1 MKPSYYFSMALALLL
16 FLGTNNLQGQSNKAK
31 KSKAAAAKKAPA
43 ATFTPGRDADF
54 LQYTNSR
61 WVDSVMKTLT
71 PEERIAQLI
80 MIPVYSNRDQAH
92 IDEISKLITTYK
104 VGGLIF
110 FQGGPVRQAKMTN
123 RYQQESK
130 VPLMVSI
137 DGEWGLAMRLDST
150 IRFPY
155 QMAIGGIENERLIY
169 EMGAEIA
176 RQCQRLGVHVNFA
189 PTIDINNNANNPVI
203 GFRSFGE
210 DKYNVAS
217 KSIAYMKGMQDNH
230 VLASAKHFPGHGDT
244 NVDSHYGLPLIN
256 FSRIRL
262 DSVELHP
269 FRALMEKGLG
279 SVMVAHMNIPV
290 LDNTPN
296 LASTLSKPIVTGLL
310 KDELKYKGLVFTDA
324 LNMEGVAKFF
334 PPGVVDVKA
343 LLAGNDVMLNTMDV
357 KTTIQEVK
365 KAIANKEI
373 TQEEIDARVRK
384 VLAAKQWVGLDKWE
398 PIETKN
404 LVADLN
410 NPHAQYLNRQ
420 LTEASLTLLRNKNNI
435 LPIQT
440 LDTLKVA
447 ALAIGTT
454 KETAFQRDLARYTQ
468 VDTFFLKPT
477 NSIEE
482 LQAMKEKLKDY
493 NLIIAGVHALQLKA
507 GSSNFGITAEMN
519 LFLKELIRNKKTIV
533 SVFGNVY
540 SLAEME
546 SLAKADAVIAAYQEN
561 DVTQDLTSQLI
572 FGGIGAQGKLPVTVS
587 NAFKIGDGLLTHGGV
602 RLAYS
607 MPEAVGIKSKDL
619 AGIDSL
625 VYQAIREEAAPGAQV
640 LVAKDGKVIYH
651 KAFGYHTYEKE
662 QAVKVDDLY
671 DLASVTKISTSMAAL
686 MRLKGEGRFDENQ
699 TLGHY
704 LPMAA
709 GTNKADLNYRDILT
723 HQARLK
729 SWIPFWKETVKKN
742 GNFKWRTFKAD
753 SSARFPIR
761 VADNLY
767 IHRKY
772 SDKIYKEIME
782 SPLNEKPGYVYS
794 DLSFILAPKVV
805 ENITGVGFET
815 YLQNSIYKPLGAT
828 TLTFNPYKHFSATRV
843 VPTEFEPHFRKQLLH
858 TTVHDEGAAMLGG
871 VSGHA
876 GLFGNSNDVAKLMQ
890 LYLND
895 GEYANKRYIAE
906 NVVKEY
912 SKCQFCEQGNYR
924 ALGFDRPAKPGAQ
937 NSNAAPGAPAES
949 FGHSGFTGTYA
960 WVDPVNNL
968 VYVFLSNRVN
978 PTRENSKL
986 GKLNTRTNVL
996 QVVYDAMG
1004 KSKEKQPAE
1013 ASAQ

>member
-1 MKPSYYFSMALALLL
+1 MKPHHYLSLAVALLL
-16 FLGTNNLQGQSNKAK
+16 TFGTSNLQGQTNKAK
-31 KSKAAAAKKAPA
+31 SGKAAAKKATA

-54 LQYTNSR
+54 LQHTNSR

-80 MIPVYSNRDQAH
+80 MIPVYSNKNQAH
-92 IDEISKLITTYK
+92 IDSVSNILKTYK
-104 VGGLIF
+104 VGGMIF

-130 VPLMVSI
+130 VPLMISI

-155 QMAIGGIENERLIY
+155 QMALGGIDNERLIY

-189 PTIDINNNANNPVI
+189 PTVDINNNANNPVI

-217 KSIAYMKGMQDNH
+217 KSLAYMKGMQDNH

-262 DSVELHP
+262 DSTELHP
-269 FRALMEKGLG
+269 FRALMDKGLG

-296 LASTLSKPIVTGLL
+296 LASTLSKPIVTDLL
-310 KDELKYKGLVFTDA
+310 KNELKYKGLVFTDA
-324 LNMEGVAKFF
+324 LNMQGVAKFY

-357 KTTIQEVK
+357 KTTIEEVK

-373 TQEEIDARVRK
+373 TQADIDARVRK

-404 LVADLN
+404 LIADLN

-447 ALAIGTT
+447 ALAIGT
-454 KETAFQRDLARYTQ
+454 KKQTAFQRDLARYTQ
-468 VDTFFLKPT
+468 VDTFFLQPT

-482 LQAMKEKLKDY
+482 LWAMKEKLKDY

-546 SLAKADAVIAAYQEN
+546 SLDKADAVIAAYQEN
-561 DVTQDLTSQLI
+561 AVTQDLASQMI
-572 FGGIGAQGKLPVTVS
+572 FGGIGATGKLPVTVS
-587 NAFKIGDGLLTHGGV
+587 NSFKIGDGLLTRGGW

-607 MPEAVGIKSKDL
+607 MPEAVGLKSQDL

-625 VYQAIREEAAPGAQV
+625 VHQAIREEAAPGAQV

-651 KAFGYHTYEKE
+651 KAFGHHTYDKE
-662 QAVKVDDLY
+662 QPVRVDDLY

-686 MRLKGEGRFDENQ
+686 MRLKGEGRFDENK
-699 TLGHY
+699 TLGTY

-709 GTNKADLNYRDILT
+709 GTNKADLSYRDILT

-729 SWIPFWKETVKKN
+729 SWIPFWKETVKESGK
-742 GNFKWRTFKAD
+742 FKWRTFKAD
-753 SSARFPIR
+753 SSARFPIK
-761 VADNLY
+761 VADSLY

-772 SDKIYKEIME
+772 ADKIYKEIME

-815 YLQNSIYKPLGAT
+815 YLQNSIYEPIGAT
-828 TLTFNPYKHFSATRV
+828 TLTFNPYKQYPLSRI
-843 VPTEFEPHFRKQLLH
+843 VPTEYEPHFRKQLLH
-858 TTVHDEGAAMLGG
+858 GTVHDEGAAMLGG

-895 GEYANKRYIAE
+895 GLYANKRYIAE
-906 NVVKEY
+906 NVVRDY
-912 SKCQFCEQGNYR
+912 SKCQFCDQGNYR
-924 ALGFDRPAKPGAQ
+924 ALGFDRPAKPGAP
-937 NSNAAPGAPAES
+937 NSNAAPSAPAES
-949 FGHSGFTGTYA
+949 FGHSGFTGTYT
-960 WVDPVNNL
+960 WIDPVNNL

-986 GKLNTRTNVL
+986 SKLNTRTGVL

-1013 ASAQ
+1013 ASVK

>member
-1 MKPSYYFSMALALLL
+1 MKPHPYFSLAVVLLLL
-16 FLGTNNLQGQSNKAK
+16 FGTQHVQGQTKKANSG
-31 KSKAAAAKKAPA
+31 KSVAAKATAAA
-43 ATFTPGRDADF
+43 FSPGRDADF
-54 LQYTNSR
+54 LQLTNQR
-61 WVDSVMKTLT
+61 WVDSVFNTLT

-80 MIPVYSNRDQAH
+80 MIPVYSNKDQAH
-92 IDEISKLITTYK
+92 IDSISNLVKTYK

-123 RYQQESK
+123 RYQRESK

-150 IRFPY
+150 IRFPF
-155 QMAIGGIENERLIY
+155 QMALGGIENERLIY

-176 RQCQRLGVHVNFA
+176 RQCRRLGVHVNFA
-189 PTIDINNNANNPVI
+189 PTVDINNNANNPVI

-210 DKYNVAS
+210 DKYNVAR
-217 KSIAYMKGMQDNH
+217 KSMAYMQGMQDNH

-262 DSVELHP
+262 DSTELYP
-269 FRALMEKGLG
+269 FRQLMEKGLG

-296 LASTLSKPIVTGLL
+296 LASTLSKPIVSGLL
-310 KDELKYKGLVFTDA
+310 KKELNYKGLVFTDA
-324 LNMEGVAKFF
+324 LNMQGVAKFY
-334 PPGVVDVKA
+334 PPGIVDVKA
-343 LLAGNDVMLNTMDV
+343 LLAGNDVLLNTMDV
-357 KTTIQEVK
+357 KMTIQEVK

-373 TQEEIDARVRK
+373 TQAEIDQRVRK
-384 VLAAKQWVGLDKWE
+384 VLAAKQWVGLDKFE

-404 LVADLN
+404 LIKDLN

-420 LTEASLTLLRNKNNI
+420 LTEASLTLLRNKDNI
-435 LPIQT
+435 LPIQE

-447 ALAIGTT
+447 ALAIGTK

-468 VDTFFLKPT
+468 VDTFFLSPT
-477 NSIEE
+477 NSIED
-482 LQAMKEKLKDY
+482 LLRMKEKLKDY
-493 NLIIAGVHALQLKA
+493 NLVIAGVHALQLKA
-507 GSSNFGITAEMN
+507 GSSNFGITAEIN
-519 LFLKELIRNKKTIV
+519 LFLKELIRTKKTIV

-540 SLAEME
+540 SLAEIE
-546 SLAKADAVIAAYQEN
+546 SLSRADAVIAAYQEN

-572 FGGIGAQGKLPVTVS
+572 FGGIGATGKLPVTVS
-587 NAFKIGDGLLTHGGV
+587 NAFKIDDGLLTRGGF
-602 RLAYS
+602 RMAYT
-607 MPEAVGIKSKDL
+607 MPEAVGLKSQDL

-625 VYQAIREEAAPGAQV
+625 VYLAIREKAAPGAQV
-640 LVAKDGKVIYH
+640 LVAKEGKIIYQ
-651 KAFGYHTYEKE
+651 KSFGYHTYDN
-662 QAVKVDDLY
+662 QQPVLNTDLY
-671 DLASVTKISTSMAAL
+671 DLASVTKISTSLAAF
-686 MRLKGEGRFDENQ
+686 MRLKGEGRFDENK
-699 TLGHY
+699 TLGTY
-704 LPMAA
+704 LPMAED
-709 GTNKADLNYRDILT
+709 TDKENLNYRDILT

-729 SWIPFWKETVKKN
+729 SWIAFWQETVKKN
-742 GNFKWRTFKAD
+742 GKFKWRTFKAD
-753 SSARFPIR
+753 SSARFPIK
-761 VADNLY
+761 VANNLY

-772 SDKIYKEIME
+772 ADKIYDEILE

-815 YLQNSIYKPLGAT
+815 YLKNFIYKPLGAT
-828 TLTFNPYKHFSATRV
+828 TLTFNPYKYYPASRI

-858 TTVHDEGAAMLGG
+858 GTVHDEGAAMLGG

-876 GLFGNSNDVAKLMQ
+876 GLFGNANDVAKLMQ

-895 GEYANKRYIAE
+895 GLYANKRYIADG
-906 NVVKEY
+906 VVSSF
-912 SKCQFCEQGNYR
+912 SKCQFCDKGNYR
-924 ALGFDRPAKPGAQ
+924 ALGFDRPAKPGTD
-937 NSNAAPGAPAES
+937 NGNAAKSAPAES
-949 FGHSGFTGTYA
+949 FGHSGFTGTYT
-960 WVDPVNNL
+960 WIDPTNQL

-986 GKLNTRTNVL
+986 SQLNIRTGVL
-996 QVVYDAMG
+996 QVVYDAMQ
-1004 KSKEKQPAE
+1004 KAKQPGE
-1013 ASAQ
+1013 ASTLGK